1 MEITY
6 PISSSRFLLAM
17 QVYAR
22 KMASYETYE
31 EVKKREFERISLFRP
46 LPTVSKESIKTE
58 VVEESPRY
66 LLDTEGSENETVD
79 LDSLFEGFEEFQD
92 SDWLTSMKSKEEVE
106 SKEEFESRDEEE
118 EQDPLRGVSFASLG
132 LSGSSSDDEQELEL
146 REFEVDP
153 SEDEDEFSDPL
164 SNYPKSS
171 LNNFG
176 LETGNL
182 STLEEK
188 SNLSQSETSESD
200 LESEPTRVEFK
211 DEIFRSDYVG
221 KREPWTYVA
230 KEKEVIKPP
239 QPQPRVSQPELAPR
253 KVQEPKPIPRPQVA
267 PTLQPKPVVKPQSV
281 VQRPQPQV
289 QPQNR
294 GQANDKTVRLVNEDF
309 VSYCRRNLRVSEK
322 VALGYF
328 SPSEIESS
336 VRQGKVLRKGGLL
349 IFAHS

>member
-22 KMASYETYE
+22 KMAAYETYE

-66 LLDTEGSENETVD
+66 LLDTEGSEDETVE
-79 LDSLFEGFEEFQD
+79 LDSLFEGFDSIQD
-92 SDWLTSMKSKEEVE
+92 SDWLTSMKSKEEIE
-106 SKEEFESRDEEE
+106 RRDEEE

-132 LSGSSSDDEQELEL
+132 LSSSSSDDEQELEL

-153 SEDEDEFSDPL
+153 SEEDDFSDPF
-164 SNYPKSS
+164 SNTPRSS
-171 LNNFG
+171 LNNLG
-176 LETGNL
+176 SEVDNL
-182 STLEEK
+182 STSEEK
-188 SNLSQSETSESD
+188 SNLSQSETSDSN

-211 DEIFRSDYVG
+211 EEIFRSDYVG

-230 KEKEVIKPP
+230 KEKEVVKPP
-239 QPQPRVSQPELAPR
+239 QTQPKVYQQEVAPL
-253 KVQEPKPIPRPQVA
+253 KVQEPQSAPRPQVT
-267 PTLQPKPVVKPQSV
+267 PTLQPKPVVKPQQV
-281 VQRPQPQV
+281 VQRPQV
-289 QPQNR
+289 QPQTQT
-294 GQANDKTVRLVNEDF
+294 QANDKTVRMVNEDF
-309 VSYCRRNLRVSEK
+309 VSYCRRNLRVQEQ

-328 SPSEIESS
+328 SPSEIESA
-336 VRQGKVLRKGGLL
+336 VRQGKVLRKGGVL

>member
-46 LPTVSKESIKTE
+46 LPTVSRESIKTE

-66 LLDTEGSENETVD
+66 LLDTEGSEDETVE
-79 LDSLFEGFEEFQD
+79 LESLFEGFDSIQD

-106 SKEEFESRDEEE
+106 RRDEEE
-118 EQDPLRGVSFASLG
+118 EQDPLQGVSFASLG
-132 LSGSSSDDEQELEL
+132 LGSGSSDDEQELEL

-153 SEDEDEFSDPL
+153 SEDEDEFSDLL
-164 SNYPKSS
+164 SNSPKSS
-171 LNNFG
+171 LNNLG
-176 LETGNL
+176 SEVDKL
-182 STLEEK
+182 STSEEK
-188 SNLSQSETSESD
+188 SNLSQSETSESN

-211 DEIFRSDYVG
+211 EEIFRSDYVG

-230 KEKEVIKPP
+230 KEKEVVKPP
-239 QPQPRVSQPELAPR
+239 QTQLRVSTPDVAPR
-253 KVQEPKPIPRPQVA
+253 KVQEPQSAPRPQVA
-267 PTLQPKPVVKPQSV
+267 PTLQSKPVVKLQSV
-281 VQRPQPQV
+281 VQRPQV
-289 QPQNR
+289 QPQTQT
-294 GQANDKTVRLVNEDF
+294 QANDKTVRMVNEDF
-309 VSYCRRNLRVSEK
+309 VSYCRRNLRVQEQ

-328 SPSEIESS
+328 SPSEIESA
-336 VRQGKVLRKGGLL
+336 VRQGKVLRKGGVL

>member
-66 LLDTEGSENETVD
+66 LLDTEGSEDETVELESLFD
-79 LDSLFEGFEEFQD
+79 GFDSLQD

-106 SKEEFESRDEEE
+106 RRNEEE
-118 EQDPLRGVSFASLG
+118 EPDPLQGVSFASLG
-132 LSGSSSDDEQELEL
+132 LSSGSSDDEQELEL

-153 SEDEDEFSDPL
+153 SEEDDFSDPL
-164 SNYPKSS
+164 SNTPKSS

-176 LETGNL
+176 FEVGKI
-182 STLEEK
+182 STSEEK
-188 SNLSQSETSESD
+188 SNLSQSGTSESN

-211 DEIFRSDYVG
+211 EEIFRSDYVG

-230 KEKEVIKPP
+230 KEKEVVKTS
-239 QPQPRVSQPELAPR
+239 QTQPRVSQQEVAPR
-253 KVQEPKPIPRPQVA
+253 KVQEPNPIPRPQVA
-267 PTLQPKPVVKPQSV
+267 STLQPKPVVKPQSV
-281 VQRPQPQV
+281 VQRPQV
-289 QPQNR
+289 QPQTQI
-294 GQANDKTVRLVNEDF
+294 QANDKTVRMVNEDF
-309 VSYCRRNLRVSEK
+309 VSYCRRNLRVQEQ

-328 SPSEIESS
+328 SPSEIESA
-336 VRQGKVLRKGGLL
+336 VRQGKVLRKGGVL

>member
-1 MEITY
+1 MELTY

-66 LLDTEGSENETVD
+66 LLDTEGSEDETVE
-79 LDSLFEGFEEFQD
+79 LESLFEGFDSIRD

-106 SKEEFESRDEEE
+106 NRDEEE
-118 EQDPLRGVSFASLG
+118 EQDPLQGVSFASLG
-132 LSGSSSDDEQELEL
+132 LSGGSSDDEQELEL

-153 SEDEDEFSDPL
+153 SEEDEFSVPL
-164 SNYPKSS
+164 SNSPKSS
-171 LNNFG
+171 LSDFG
-176 LETGNL
+176 LEVDKL

-188 SNLSQSETSESD
+188 SNLSQSETSENN

-211 DEIFRSDYVG
+211 EEIFRSDYIG
-221 KREPWTYVA
+221 KREPWAYVA
-230 KEKEVIKPP
+230 KEKEVAKPP
-239 QPQPRVSQPELAPR
+239 QTQLRVSQQEVPPR
-253 KVQEPKPIPRPQVA
+253 KVPEPKPTPRPQVVSA
-267 PTLQPKPVVKPQSV
+267 PQPKPVVRPKQVAERPQI
-281 VQRPQPQV
+281 QPQPQV
-289 QPQNR
+289 Q
-294 GQANDKTVRLVNEDF
+294 DKTVRMVNEDF
-309 VSYCRRNLRVSEK
+309 VSYCRRNLRVQEQ

-328 SPSEIESS
+328 SPSEIESA
-336 VRQGKVLRKGGLL
+336 VRQGKVLRKGGVL

>member
-66 LLDTEGSENETVD
+66 LLDTESSENETVD

-106 SKEEFESRDEEE
+106 SRDGGE
-118 EQDPLRGVSFASLG
+118 EQDPLQGVSFASLG
-132 LSGSSSDDEQELEL
+132 LSSSSSDDQELEL
-146 REFEVDP
+146 QEFEVDP
-153 SEDEDEFSDPL
+153 SEDEDKFSDPL
-164 SNYPKSS
+164 SNSPKSS
-171 LNNFG
+171 LNNFS
-176 LETGNL
+176 LEVDKL
-182 STLEEK
+182 STLDEK
-188 SNLSQSETSESD
+188 SNLSQSETSESN

-211 DEIFRSDYVG
+211 EEIFRSDYVG
-221 KREPWTYVA
+221 KREPWTYVS
-230 KEKEVIKPP
+230 KEKEVVKPP
-239 QPQPRVSQPELAPR
+239 QLQPRVSTSEVTPR
-253 KVQEPKPIPRPQVA
+253 TVQEPQYVSRPQVISN
-267 PTLQPKPVVKPQSV
+267 PQPKSVDKPQFL
-281 VQRPQPQV
+281 VQRLQPQV
-289 QPQNR
+289 QPQNQ

-328 SPSEIESS
+328 SPSEIESA

>member
-46 LPTVSKESIKTE
+46 LPTVSRESIKTE

-66 LLDTEGSENETVD
+66 LLDTEGSEEETVE
-79 LDSLFEGFEEFQD
+79 LESLFDGFESLKD

-106 SKEEFESRDEEE
+106 HKVEEE
-118 EQDPLRGVSFASLG
+118 EQDPLQGVSFASLG
-132 LSGSSSDDEQELEL
+132 LSSSSSDDEQELEL

-153 SEDEDEFSDPL
+153 SEEDEFSDPF
-164 SNYPKSS
+164 SNTPKSS
-171 LNNFG
+171 LNNLG
-176 LETGNL
+176 SEVDKL
-182 STLEEK
+182 STSEEK
-188 SNLSQSETSESD
+188 SNLSQSETFESNI
-200 LESEPTRVEFK
+200 ESEPTRVEFK
-211 DEIFRSDYVG
+211 EEIFRSDYVG

-230 KEKEVIKPP
+230 KEKEVVKPP
-239 QPQPRVSQPELAPR
+239 QTQPKVSQQEVAPR
-253 KVQEPKPIPRPQVA
+253 KVQEPQSAPHPQVT
-267 PTLQPKPVVKPQSV
+267 PTLQPKPVVKPQQV
-281 VQRPQPQV
+281 VQRPQV
-289 QPQNR
+289 QPQTQT
-294 GQANDKTVRLVNEDF
+294 QANDKTVRMVNEDF
-309 VSYCRRNLRVSEK
+309 VSYCRRNLRVQEQ

-328 SPSEIESS
+328 SPSEIESA
-336 VRQGKVLRKGGLL
+336 VRQGKVLRKGGVL

>member
-46 LPTVSKESIKTE
+46 LPTVSRESIKTE

-66 LLDTEGSENETVD
+66 LLDTEGSEDETVE
-79 LDSLFEGFEEFQD
+79 LESLFEGFDSIRD
-92 SDWLTSMKSKEEVE
+92 SDWLTSMRSKEEVE
-106 SKEEFESRDEEE
+106 NRDEEE

-132 LSGSSSDDEQELEL
+132 LSSGSSDDEQELEL

-153 SEDEDEFSDPL
+153 SEDEDEFSVPL
-164 SNYPKSS
+164 LNSPKSS
-171 LNNFG
+171 LSDFG
-176 LETGNL
+176 LEVDKL

-188 SNLSQSETSESD
+188 SNLSQSETSESN

-211 DEIFRSDYVG
+211 EEIFRSDYVG

-230 KEKEVIKPP
+230 KEKEVVKPP
-239 QPQPRVSQPELAPR
+239 QPQPRVSAPEVPPR
-253 KVQEPKPIPRPQVA
+253 KVQEPQSVPRPHVVS
-267 PTLQPKPVVKPQSV
+267 TPKPKPMVKAQSV
-281 VQRPQPQV
+281 VQRPQPQTQV
-289 QPQNR
+289 QAQ
-294 GQANDKTVRLVNEDF
+294 DKTVRLVNEDF
-309 VSYCRRNLRVSEK
+309 VSYCRRNLRVQEK

-328 SPSEIESS
+328 SPSEIESA
-336 VRQGKVLRKGGLL
+336 VRQGKVLRKGGVL

>member
-58 VVEESPRY
+58 VVEDSPRY
-66 LLDTEGSENETVD
+66 LLETEGSEEETVE
-79 LDSLFEGFEEFQD
+79 LESLFEGFESLKD
-92 SDWLTSMKSKEEVE
+92 SDWLTSMKSKEEVNR
-106 SKEEFESRDEEE
+106 RDEEE
-118 EQDPLRGVSFASLG
+118 EQDPLQGVSFASLG
-132 LSGSSSDDEQELEL
+132 LSSSSSDDEQELEL

-164 SNYPKSS
+164 SNSPKSS
-171 LNNFG
+171 LNNLG
-176 LETGNL
+176 SEVDKV
-182 STLEEK
+182 STSEEK
-188 SNLSQSETSESD
+188 SNLSQSETSESN

-211 DEIFRSDYVG
+211 EEIFRSDYVG

-230 KEKEVIKPP
+230 KEKEVVKPP
-239 QPQPRVSQPELAPR
+239 QTQPRVSAPEVAPR
-253 KVQEPKPIPRPQVA
+253 KVQEPQSAPRPQVIS
-267 PTLQPKPVVKPQSV
+267 TPKPKPMVKPQLI
-281 VQRPQPQV
+281 VQRPQPQTQV
-289 QPQNR
+289 QT
-294 GQANDKTVRLVNEDF
+294 NDKTVRMVNEDF
-309 VSYCRRNLRVSEK
+309 VSYCRRNLRVQEQ

-328 SPSEIESS
+328 SPSEIESA
-336 VRQGKVLRKGGLL
+336 VRQGKVLRKGGVL

>member
-22 KMASYETYE
+22 KMAAYETYE

-66 LLDTEGSENETVD
+66 LLDTESFEDETVE
-79 LDSLFEGFEEFQD
+79 LDSLFDGFED
-92 SDWLTSMKSKEEVE
+92 LISTDWLTSMKSKEEVE
-106 SKEEFESRDEEE
+106 HRYEEE
-118 EQDPLRGVSFASLG
+118 EQDPLNGVSFASLG
-132 LSGSSSDDEQELEL
+132 LSSNSDEEEQELEL

-153 SEDEDEFSDPL
+153 SDDFSDPF
-164 SNYPKSS
+164 SDTPQSS
-171 LNNFG
+171 VTEFE
-176 LETGNL
+176 LEVGKTTPSQEN
-182 STLEEK
+182 
-188 SNLSQSETSESD
+188 SNLSQSETSESAF
-200 LESEPTRVEFK
+200 ENEPTRVEFK
-211 DEIFRSDYVG
+211 EEIFRSDYVG

-230 KEKEVIKPP
+230 KEREVVK
-239 QPQPRVSQPELAPR
+239 QPQPRVSQSEVVPR
-253 KVQEPKPIPRPQVA
+253 TVQELKPAPKPKTVSIPQAQSVVKPKPIVQK
-267 PTLQPKPVVKPQSV
+267 LQSQM
-281 VQRPQPQV
+281 QPQT
-289 QPQNR
+289 Q
-294 GQANDKTVRLVNEDF
+294 GQVNAKTTRLVNEDF

-322 VALGYF
+322 TALGYF
-328 SPSEIESS
+328 SPSEIESA

>member
-1 MEITY
+1 
-6 PISSSRFLLAM
+6 M

-46 LPTVSKESIKTE
+46 LPTVSRESIKTE

-66 LLDTEGSENETVD
+66 LLDTEGSEDETVE
-79 LDSLFEGFEEFQD
+79 LESLFEGFESLKD

-106 SKEEFESRDEEE
+106 RRDEEE

-132 LSGSSSDDEQELEL
+132 LSSSSSDDEQELEL

-164 SNYPKSS
+164 SNSPKSS
-171 LNNFG
+171 LSNFG
-176 LETGNL
+176 LEVDNL

-188 SNLSQSETSESD
+188 SNLSQSETSESS

-211 DEIFRSDYVG
+211 EEIFRSDYVG

-230 KEKEVIKPP
+230 KEKEVVKPH
-239 QPQPRVSQPELAPR
+239 QSQPRVSAPEVAPR
-253 KVQEPKPIPRPQVA
+253 KVQEPKPTPRPQVVSA
-267 PTLQPKPVVKPQSV
+267 PQPKPVVRPKQVAERPQI
-281 VQRPQPQV
+281 QPQPQV
-289 QPQNR
+289 QAQ
-294 GQANDKTVRLVNEDF
+294 DKTVRMVNEDF
-309 VSYCRRNLRVSEK
+309 VSYCRRNLRVQEQ

-328 SPSEIESS
+328 SPSEIESA
-336 VRQGKVLRKGGLL
+336 VRQGKVLRKGGVL

>member
-46 LPTVSKESIKTE
+46 LPTVSRESIKTE

-66 LLDTEGSENETVD
+66 LLDTEGFEDETIE
-79 LDSLFEGFEEFQD
+79 LESLFEGFESLKD

-106 SKEEFESRDEEE
+106 SRDEEE
-118 EQDPLRGVSFASLG
+118 EQDPLQGVSFASLG
-132 LSGSSSDDEQELEL
+132 LSSSSSDDEQELEL

-153 SEDEDEFSDPL
+153 SEDEDEFSDLL
-164 SNYPKSS
+164 SNSPKSS

-176 LETGNL
+176 LEVDKI
-182 STLEEK
+182 STSEEK
-188 SNLSQSETSESD
+188 SNLSQSETSESN

-211 DEIFRSDYVG
+211 EEIFRSDYVG

-230 KEKEVIKPP
+230 KEREVVK
-239 QPQPRVSQPELAPR
+239 QPQPRVSQSEVAPCT
-253 KVQEPKPIPRPQVA
+253 VQESKPAPKPQTVSIPQAQSVVKPKPIVQK
-267 PTLQPKPVVKPQSV
+267 LQPQM
-281 VQRPQPQV
+281 QPQTQSQV
-289 QPQNR
+289 
-294 GQANDKTVRLVNEDF
+294 NDKTVRLVNEDF

-322 VALGYF
+322 TALGCF
-328 SPSEIESS
+328 SPSEIESA
-336 VRQGKVLRKGGLL
+336 VRQGKVLRKGGVL

>member
-22 KMASYETYE
+22 KMAAYETYE

-66 LLDTEGSENETVD
+66 LLDTEGFEDETVE
-79 LDSLFEGFEEFQD
+79 LESLFEGFDSIQD

-106 SKEEFESRDEEE
+106 SRDEEE
-118 EQDPLRGVSFASLG
+118 EQDPLKGVSFVSLG
-132 LSGSSSDDEQELEL
+132 LSSSSSDEEQELEL

-153 SEDEDEFSDPL
+153 SEDEDEISDPL
-164 SNYPKSS
+164 SNSPKSS
-171 LNNFG
+171 LHNFG
-176 LETGNL
+176 LDVDKL

-188 SNLSQSETSESD
+188 SNLNQSETSESN

-211 DEIFRSDYVG
+211 EEIFRSDYVG

-230 KEKEVIKPP
+230 KEKEVVKPP
-239 QPQPRVSQPELAPR
+239 QPQPRVSAPEVPPR
-253 KVQEPKPIPRPQVA
+253 KVQEPQLVPRPHVVS
-267 PTLQPKPVVKPQSV
+267 TPKPKPMVKAQSV
-281 VQRPQPQV
+281 VQRPQPQTQV
-289 QPQNR
+289 QAQ
-294 GQANDKTVRLVNEDF
+294 DKTVRLVNEDF
-309 VSYCRRNLRVSEK
+309 VSYCRRNLRVQEK

-328 SPSEIESS
+328 SPSEIESA
-336 VRQGKVLRKGGLL
+336 VRQGKVLRKGGVL

>member
-66 LLDTEGSENETVD
+66 LLDTEGSEDETVE
-79 LDSLFEGFEEFQD
+79 LESLFEGFDKIQD
-92 SDWLTSMKSKEEVE
+92 SDWLTSMKSKEGVE
-106 SKEEFESRDEEE
+106 QKDEEE
-118 EQDPLRGVSFASLG
+118 EQDPLKGVSFASLG
-132 LSGSSSDDEQELEL
+132 LSNSSSDDEQELEL

-164 SNYPKSS
+164 SNSPKSS

-176 LETGNL
+176 LGVDKL
-182 STLEEK
+182 STSEEK
-188 SNLSQSETSESD
+188 SNLSQSETSESN

-211 DEIFRSDYVG
+211 EEIFRSDYVG
-221 KREPWTYVA
+221 KREPWTYVV
-230 KEKEVIKPP
+230 KEKEVVKPP
-239 QPQPRVSQPELAPR
+239 QPQPRVSAQEVTPR
-253 KVQEPKPIPRPQVA
+253 KVQEPKPTSRPQVVSV
-267 PTLQPKPVVKPQSV
+267 PQPKPIV
-281 VQRPQPQV
+281 RPQQVAERPKLQPQTQV
-289 QPQNR
+289 QT
-294 GQANDKTVRLVNEDF
+294 NDKTVRMVNEDF
-309 VSYCRRNLRVSEK
+309 VSYCRRNLRVQEQ

-328 SPSEIESS
+328 SPSEIESA
-336 VRQGKVLRKGGLL
+336 VRQGKVLRKGGVL

>member
-66 LLDTEGSENETVD
+66 LLDTEGSEDETVE
-79 LDSLFEGFEEFQD
+79 LESLFEGFDKIQD

-106 SKEEFESRDEEE
+106 NRDDEE

-132 LSGSSSDDEQELEL
+132 LSSSSSDDEQELEL

-153 SEDEDEFSDPL
+153 SEDEDEISDPL
-164 SNYPKSS
+164 SNSPKSS
-171 LNNFG
+171 LSNFG
-176 LETGNL
+176 LGVDKL
-182 STLEEK
+182 STLDEN
-188 SNLSQSETSESD
+188 SNLSQSETSESN

-211 DEIFRSDYVG
+211 EEIFRSDYVG

-230 KEKEVIKPP
+230 KEKEVVKPQQP
-239 QPQPRVSQPELAPR
+239 QPQPRVSAPEVAPR
-253 KVQEPKPIPRPQVA
+253 KVQEPKPTPRPQVVSS
-267 PTLQPKPVVKPQSV
+267 PQPKSVVKPQSV
-281 VQRPQPQV
+281 VQRPQIKPQTQT
-289 QPQNR
+289 QPQA
-294 GQANDKTVRLVNEDF
+294 QDKTVRMVNEDF
-309 VSYCRRNLRVSEK
+309 VSYCRRNLRVQEQ

-328 SPSEIESS
+328 SPSEIESA
-336 VRQGKVLRKGGLL
+336 VRQGKVLRKGGVL

>member
-66 LLDTEGSENETVD
+66 LLDTESSEDETVE
-79 LDSLFEGFEEFQD
+79 LDSLFDGFESIQD
-92 SDWLTSMKSKEEVE
+92 SDWLTSMKSKEEEV
-106 SKEEFESRDEEE
+106 ESRDEEE
-118 EQDPLRGVSFASLG
+118 EQDPLKGVSFASLG
-132 LSGSSSDDEQELEL
+132 LSSGSSEDEQELEL
-146 REFEVDP
+146 REFEVDS
-153 SEDEDEFSDPL
+153 SEDEDEFSDLL
-164 SNYPKSS
+164 SNSPNSS
-171 LNNFG
+171 LNKFG
-176 LETGNL
+176 LEVGKL
-182 STLEEK
+182 STSEEK
-188 SNLSQSETSESD
+188 LNLSQSETSESN

-211 DEIFRSDYVG
+211 EEIFRSDYVG

-230 KEKEVIKPP
+230 KEKVVQSTQPKVSTP
-239 QPQPRVSQPELAPR
+239 QPKPQIERQTQRVSEVTPPSQ
-253 KVQEPKPIPRPQVA
+253 VQPKPIVRPQQMVKN
-267 PTLQPKPVVKPQSV
+267 PKVSSPISSSHSTQQIQST
-281 VQRPQPQV
+281 
-289 QPQNR
+289 
-294 GQANDKTVRLVNEDF
+294 DKTVRLVNEDF
-309 VSYCRRNLRVSEK
+309 VSYCRRNLRVSEQ

-328 SPSEIESS
+328 SPNEIESA
-336 VRQGKVLRKGGLL
+336 VRQGKVLRKSGVL

>member
-66 LLDTEGSENETVD
+66 LLDTEGSEDETVE
-79 LDSLFEGFEEFQD
+79 LESLFEGFDSIQD

-106 SKEEFESRDEEE
+106 RRDEEE

-132 LSGSSSDDEQELEL
+132 LSSSSSDDEQELEL

-153 SEDEDEFSDPL
+153 SEVEDEFSDPL
-164 SNYPKSS
+164 SNSPKSS

-176 LETGNL
+176 LEVDKI
-182 STLEEK
+182 STSEEK
-188 SNLSQSETSESD
+188 SNLSQSETSESN

-211 DEIFRSDYVG
+211 EEIFRSDYVG

-230 KEKEVIKPP
+230 KEKEVAKPP
-239 QPQPRVSQPELAPR
+239 QTQLRVSQQEVAPR
-253 KVQEPKPIPRPQVA
+253 KVQETNPIPRPQVA
-267 PTLQPKPVVKPQSV
+267 STLQLKPVVKPQSV
-281 VQRPQPQV
+281 VQRPQV
-289 QPQNR
+289 QPQTQI
-294 GQANDKTVRLVNEDF
+294 QANDKTVRMVNEDF
-309 VSYCRRNLRVSEK
+309 VSYCRRNLRVQEQ

-328 SPSEIESS
+328 SPSEIESA
-336 VRQGKVLRKGGLL
+336 VRQGKVLRKGGVL

>member
-46 LPTVSKESIKTE
+46 LPTVSRESIKTE

-66 LLDTEGSENETVD
+66 LLDPEGSEDETVE
-79 LDSLFEGFEEFQD
+79 LESLFEGFEEFQD
-92 SDWLTSMKSKEEVE
+92 SDWLTSMKSKEEV
-106 SKEEFESRDEEE
+106 ESRDEEE

-176 LETGNL
+176 LEMGNL

-230 KEKEVIKPP
+230 KEREVVKPP
-239 QPQPRVSQPELAPR
+239 QPQPRVSTPEVAPH
-253 KVQEPKPIPRPQVA
+253 KVQEPKPAPKPQTVSI
-267 PTLQPKPVVKPQSV
+267 LQPQSVVKPQPI

-289 QPQNR
+289 QPQTQ
-294 GQANDKTVRLVNEDF
+294 GQVNDKTARLVNEDF

-322 VALGYF
+322 IALGYF
-328 SPSEIESS
+328 SPSEIESA

>member
-22 KMASYETYE
+22 KMAAYETYE

-66 LLDTEGSENETVD
+66 LLDTEGSEDETVE
-79 LDSLFEGFEEFQD
+79 LESLFEGFDKLQD
-92 SDWLTSMKSKEEVE
+92 LDWLTSMKSKEEVE
-106 SKEEFESRDEEE
+106 QRSEEE
-118 EQDPLRGVSFASLG
+118 EQDPLKGVSFASLG
-132 LSGSSSDDEQELEL
+132 LSSNSDEEEQELEL

-153 SEDEDEFSDPL
+153 SDDFSDTPQ
-164 SNYPKSS
+164 SS
-171 LNNFG
+171 VEDFE
-176 LETGNL
+176 LEVGKTTP
-182 STLEEK
+182 SQEK

-200 LESEPTRVEFK
+200 FENEPTRVEFK
-211 DEIFRSDYVG
+211 EEIFRSDYVG

-230 KEKEVIKPP
+230 KEKSVVKPP
-239 QPQPRVSQPELAPR
+239 QPQPRVSQPEVAPR
-253 KVQEPKPIPRPQVA
+253 TIQEPKPA
-267 PTLQPKPVVKPQSV
+267 PKPQTVSIPQPQPQSAVKPKLI
-281 VQRPQPQV
+281 VQRPQSQV
-289 QPQNR
+289 QPQIQ
-294 GQANDKTVRLVNEDF
+294 GQVNDKTARLVNEDF
-309 VSYCRRNLRVSEK
+309 VSYCRRNLRVSEQ

-328 SPSEIESS
+328 SPSEIESA
-336 VRQGKVLRKGGLL
+336 VRQGKVLRKSGVL

>member
-22 KMASYETYE
+22 KMAAYETYE

-58 VVEESPRY
+58 IVEESPRY
-66 LLDTEGSENETVD
+66 LLDTESSEDETVE
-79 LDSLFEGFEEFQD
+79 LDSLFDGFED
-92 SDWLTSMKSKEEVE
+92 LINTDWLTSMKSKEEVE
-106 SKEEFESRDEEE
+106 RRDEEE

-132 LSGSSSDDEQELEL
+132 LSSNSDEEEQELEL

-153 SEDEDEFSDPL
+153 SDDFSDPF
-164 SNYPKSS
+164 SDTPQSS
-171 LNNFG
+171 VTEFE
-176 LETGNL
+176 LEVGKTTPSQEN
-182 STLEEK
+182 
-188 SNLSQSETSESD
+188 SNLSQSETSESAF
-200 LESEPTRVEFK
+200 ENEPTRVEFK
-211 DEIFRSDYVG
+211 EEIFRSDYVG

-230 KEKEVIKPP
+230 KEREVVK
-239 QPQPRVSQPELAPR
+239 QSQPRVSQSEVASCT
-253 KVQEPKPIPRPQVA
+253 VQEPKPA
-267 PTLQPKPVVKPQSV
+267 PKPQTVSIPQPQPQSAVKPKLI

-289 QPQNR
+289 QPQT
-294 GQANDKTVRLVNEDF
+294 QSQVNDKTVRLVNEDF

-322 VALGYF
+322 TALGYF
-328 SPSEIESS
+328 SPSEIESA

>member
-22 KMASYETYE
+22 KMAAYETYE

-58 VVEESPRY
+58 IVEESPRY
-66 LLDTEGSENETVD
+66 LLDTESSEDETVE
-79 LDSLFEGFEEFQD
+79 LDSLFDGFED
-92 SDWLTSMKSKEEVE
+92 LINTDWLTSMKSKEEVE
-106 SKEEFESRDEEE
+106 RRDEEE

-132 LSGSSSDDEQELEL
+132 LSSNSDEEEQELEL

-153 SEDEDEFSDPL
+153 SDDFSDPF
-164 SNYPKSS
+164 SDTPQSS
-171 LNNFG
+171 VTEFE
-176 LETGNL
+176 LEVGKTTPSQEN
-182 STLEEK
+182 
-188 SNLSQSETSESD
+188 SNLSQSETSESAF
-200 LESEPTRVEFK
+200 ENEPTRVEFK
-211 DEIFRSDYVG
+211 EEIFRSDYVG

-230 KEKEVIKPP
+230 KEREVVK
-239 QPQPRVSQPELAPR
+239 QPQPRVSQSEVASCT
-253 KVQEPKPIPRPQVA
+253 VQEPKPA
-267 PTLQPKPVVKPQSV
+267 PKPQTVSIPQAQSVVKPKPI
-281 VQRPQPQV
+281 VQKPQPQM
-289 QPQNR
+289 QPQT
-294 GQANDKTVRLVNEDF
+294 QSQVNDKIVRLVNEDF

-322 VALGYF
+322 TALGYF
-328 SPSEIESS
+328 SPSEIESA

>member
-66 LLDTEGSENETVD
+66 LLDTEGSEEDTVE
-79 LDSLFEGFEEFQD
+79 LDSLFDGFESFKD

-106 SKEEFESRDEEE
+106 HKVEEE
-118 EQDPLRGVSFASLG
+118 EQDPLQGVSFASLG
-132 LSGSSSDDEQELEL
+132 LSSSSSDDEQELEL

-153 SEDEDEFSDPL
+153 SEDEDEFSDFL
-164 SNYPKSS
+164 SNSPKSS

-176 LETGNL
+176 LEVDKI
-182 STLEEK
+182 STSEEK
-188 SNLSQSETSESD
+188 SNLSQSETSESN

-211 DEIFRSDYVG
+211 EEIFRSDYVG

-230 KEKEVIKPP
+230 KEKEVVKPP
-239 QPQPRVSQPELAPR
+239 QTQLRVSAPEVPPR
-253 KVQEPKPIPRPQVA
+253 KVQEPQSVPRPHVVS
-267 PTLQPKPVVKPQSV
+267 TPKPKPMVKAQSV
-281 VQRPQPQV
+281 VQRPQPQTQV
-289 QPQNR
+289 QAQ
-294 GQANDKTVRLVNEDF
+294 DKTVRLVNEDF
-309 VSYCRRNLRVSEK
+309 VSYCRRNLRIQEQ

-328 SPSEIESS
+328 SPSEIESA
-336 VRQGKVLRKGGLL
+336 VRQGKVLRKGGVL

>member
-46 LPTVSKESIKTE
+46 LPTVSRESIKTE

-66 LLDTEGSENETVD
+66 LLDTEGSEDETVE
-79 LDSLFEGFEEFQD
+79 LESLFEGFDSIQD

-106 SKEEFESRDEEE
+106 RRDEEE
-118 EQDPLRGVSFASLG
+118 EQDPLQGVSFASLG
-132 LSGSSSDDEQELEL
+132 LSSSSSDDEQELEL

-153 SEDEDEFSDPL
+153 SEEDDFSDPF
-164 SNYPKSS
+164 SNTPKSS
-171 LNNFG
+171 LNNIG
-176 LETGNL
+176 SEVDKL
-182 STLEEK
+182 STLDEK
-188 SNLSQSETSESD
+188 SNLSQSETSESN

-211 DEIFRSDYVG
+211 EEIFRSDYVG

-230 KEKEVIKPP
+230 KEKEVVKSP
-239 QPQPRVSQPELAPR
+239 QPQPMVSQPEVAPR
-253 KVQEPKPIPRPQVA
+253 KVQAPQSAPRPQVA
-267 PTLQPKPVVKPQSV
+267 SAPQPKPVVRPQQV
-281 VQRPQPQV
+281 VERPQIQPQPQV
-289 QPQNR
+289 QVQ
-294 GQANDKTVRLVNEDF
+294 DKTVRMVNEDF
-309 VSYCRRNLRVSEK
+309 VSYCRRNLRVQEQ

-328 SPSEIESS
+328 SPSEIESA
-336 VRQGKVLRKGGLL
+336 VRQGKVLSKGGVL

>member
-31 EVKKREFERISLFRP
+31 EVEKREFERISLFRP

-66 LLDTEGSENETVD
+66 LLDTEGFEDETVE
-79 LDSLFEGFEEFQD
+79 LESLFEGFDSIQD

-106 SKEEFESRDEEE
+106 SRDGEE
-118 EQDPLRGVSFASLG
+118 EQDPLKGVSFVSLG
-132 LSGSSSDDEQELEL
+132 LSSSSSDEEQELEL

-153 SEDEDEFSDPL
+153 SEVEDEFSDPL
-164 SNYPKSS
+164 SNSPKSS
-171 LNNFG
+171 LSNFG
-176 LETGNL
+176 LEVDKL

-188 SNLSQSETSESD
+188 SNLSQSETSESN

-211 DEIFRSDYVG
+211 EEIFRSDYVG

-230 KEKEVIKPP
+230 KEKEVVKLP
-239 QPQPRVSQPELAPR
+239 QTQPRVSQQEVAPR
-253 KVQEPKPIPRPQVA
+253 KVQEPQSAPRPKIVSSPQS
-267 PTLQPKPVVKPQSV
+267 KPAVKPQSV
-281 VQRPQPQV
+281 MQRPQIQPQTQV
-289 QPQNR
+289 QT
-294 GQANDKTVRLVNEDF
+294 NDKTVRMVNEDF
-309 VSYCRRNLRVSEK
+309 VSYCRRNLRVQEQ

-328 SPSEIESS
+328 SPSEIESA
-336 VRQGKVLRKGGLL
+336 VRQGKVLRKGGVL

>member
-66 LLDTEGSENETVD
+66 LLDTEGSEEETVE
-79 LDSLFEGFEEFQD
+79 LESLFEGFDSIQD

-106 SKEEFESRDEEE
+106 RRDEEE
-118 EQDPLRGVSFASLG
+118 EQDPLQGVSFASLG
-132 LSGSSSDDEQELEL
+132 LSSGSSDDEQELEL

-153 SEDEDEFSDPL
+153 SEEDDFSDPF
-164 SNYPKSS
+164 SNTPKSS
-171 LNNFG
+171 LNNLG
-176 LETGNL
+176 SEVDKL
-182 STLEEK
+182 STPEEK
-188 SNLSQSETSESD
+188 SNLSQSETSESN

-211 DEIFRSDYVG
+211 EEIFRSDYIG

-230 KEKEVIKPP
+230 KEKEVAKPP
-239 QPQPRVSQPELAPR
+239 QPQPRVSQPDVAPR
-253 KVQEPKPIPRPQVA
+253 QVQEPKPTPRPQVVSA
-267 PTLQPKPVVKPQSV
+267 PQPKPVVRPKQVAERPQI
-281 VQRPQPQV
+281 QAQPQV
-289 QPQNR
+289 QAQ
-294 GQANDKTVRLVNEDF
+294 DKTVRMVNEDF
-309 VSYCRRNLRVSEK
+309 VSYCRRNLRVQEQ

-328 SPSEIESS
+328 SPSEIESA
-336 VRQGKVLRKGGLL
+336 VRQGKVLRKGGVL

>member
-66 LLDTEGSENETVD
+66 LLDTEGFEDETVE
-79 LDSLFEGFEEFQD
+79 LDSLFDGFESIQD
-92 SDWLTSMKSKEEVE
+92 SDWLTSMKSKEEEVE
-106 SKEEFESRDEEE
+106 RRDEEE
-118 EQDPLRGVSFASLG
+118 EQDPLQGVSFASLG
-132 LSGSSSDDEQELEL
+132 LSSGSSDDEQELEL

-153 SEDEDEFSDPL
+153 SEEDDFSDPF
-164 SNYPKSS
+164 SNTPNSS
-171 LNNFG
+171 LNNIG
-176 LETGNL
+176 SEVDKI
-182 STLEEK
+182 STSEEK
-188 SNLSQSETSESD
+188 SNLSQSETSESN

-211 DEIFRSDYVG
+211 EEIFRSDYVG

-230 KEKEVIKPP
+230 KEKEVVKPP
-239 QPQPRVSQPELAPR
+239 QTQLRVSTPEVAPR
-253 KVQEPKPIPRPQVA
+253 QVQEPKPTSRPQVVSA
-267 PTLQPKPVVKPQSV
+267 PQPKPVVRPKQVAERPQI
-281 VQRPQPQV
+281 QAQPQV
-289 QPQNR
+289 QVQ
-294 GQANDKTVRLVNEDF
+294 DKTVRMVNEDF
-309 VSYCRRNLRVSEK
+309 VSYCRRNLRVQEQ

-328 SPSEIESS
+328 SPSEIESA
-336 VRQGKVLRKGGLL
+336 VRQGKVLRKGGVL

>member
-1 MEITY
+1 
-6 PISSSRFLLAM
+6 M

-46 LPTVSKESIKTE
+46 LPTVSRESIKTE

-66 LLDTEGSENETVD
+66 LLDTEGFEDETIE
-79 LDSLFEGFEEFQD
+79 LESLFEGFESLKD

-106 SKEEFESRDEEE
+106 SRDEEE
-118 EQDPLRGVSFASLG
+118 EQDPLQGVSFASLG
-132 LSGSSSDDEQELEL
+132 LSSSSSDDEQELEL

-153 SEDEDEFSDPL
+153 SEDEDEFSDLL
-164 SNYPKSS
+164 SNSPKSS

-176 LETGNL
+176 LEVDKI
-182 STLEEK
+182 STSEEK
-188 SNLSQSETSESD
+188 SNLSQSETSESN

-211 DEIFRSDYVG
+211 EEIFRSDYVG

-230 KEKEVIKPP
+230 KEKEVVKPS
-239 QPQPRVSQPELAPR
+239 QTQHRVSQQEVAPR
-253 KVQEPKPIPRPQVA
+253 KVQEPQLAPRPQVA
-267 PTLQPKPVVKPQSV
+267 STLQPKPVVKHQSV
-281 VQRPQPQV
+281 VQRPQV
-289 QPQNR
+289 QPQTQT
-294 GQANDKTVRLVNEDF
+294 QANDKTIRMVNEDF
-309 VSYCRRNLRVSEK
+309 VSYCRRNLRVQEQ

-336 VRQGKVLRKGGLL
+336 VRQGKVLRKGGVL

>member
-46 LPTVSKESIKTE
+46 LPTVSRESIKTE

-66 LLDTEGSENETVD
+66 LLDTEGSEDETVE
-79 LDSLFEGFEEFQD
+79 LESLFEGFDKIQD

-106 SKEEFESRDEEE
+106 TRDDEE

-132 LSGSSSDDEQELEL
+132 LSSSSSDDEQELEL

-164 SNYPKSS
+164 SNSPKSP

-176 LETGNL
+176 LGVDIV
-182 STLEEK
+182 STSEEK
-188 SNLSQSETSESD
+188 SNLSQSETSESN

-211 DEIFRSDYVG
+211 EEIFRSDYVG

-230 KEKEVIKPP
+230 KEKEVVKPP
-239 QPQPRVSQPELAPR
+239 QPQPRVSAPEVTPR
-253 KVQEPKPIPRPQVA
+253 KVQEPQSATRPKIVSSPQSKPA
-267 PTLQPKPVVKPQSV
+267 VKPQSV
-281 VQRPQPQV
+281 VQRPQIQPQTQV
-289 QPQNR
+289 QT
-294 GQANDKTVRLVNEDF
+294 NDKTVRMVNEDF
-309 VSYCRRNLRVSEK
+309 VSYCRRNLRVQEQ

-328 SPSEIESS
+328 SPSEIESA
-336 VRQGKVLRKGGLL
+336 VRQGKVLRKGGVL

>member
-22 KMASYETYE
+22 KMAAYETYE

-58 VVEESPRY
+58 IVEESPRY
-66 LLDTEGSENETVD
+66 LLDTESSEDETVE
-79 LDSLFEGFEEFQD
+79 LDSLFDGFED
-92 SDWLTSMKSKEEVE
+92 LINTDWLTSMKSKEEVE
-106 SKEEFESRDEEE
+106 RRDEEE

-132 LSGSSSDDEQELEL
+132 LSSNSDEEEQELEL

-153 SEDEDEFSDPL
+153 SDDFSDPF
-164 SNYPKSS
+164 SDTSQSS
-171 LNNFG
+171 VTEFE
-176 LETGNL
+176 LEVGKTTPSQEN
-182 STLEEK
+182 
-188 SNLSQSETSESD
+188 SNLSQSETSESAF
-200 LESEPTRVEFK
+200 ENEPTRVEFK
-211 DEIFRSDYVG
+211 EEIFRSDYVG

-230 KEKEVIKPP
+230 KEREVVK
-239 QPQPRVSQPELAPR
+239 QPQPRVSQSEVASCT
-253 KVQEPKPIPRPQVA
+253 VQEPKPA
-267 PTLQPKPVVKPQSV
+267 PKPQTVSIPQAQSV
-281 VQRPQPQV
+281 VKLKPIVQKPQPQM
-289 QPQNR
+289 QPQT
-294 GQANDKTVRLVNEDF
+294 QSQVNDKTVRLVNEDF

-322 VALGYF
+322 TALGYF
-328 SPSEIESS
+328 SPSEIESA

>member
-46 LPTVSKESIKTE
+46 LPTVSRESIKTE

-66 LLDTEGSENETVD
+66 LLDTEGFEDETIE
-79 LDSLFEGFEEFQD
+79 LESLFEGFESLKD

-106 SKEEFESRDEEE
+106 SRDEEE
-118 EQDPLRGVSFASLG
+118 EQDPLQGVSFASLG
-132 LSGSSSDDEQELEL
+132 LSSSSSDDEQELEL

-153 SEDEDEFSDPL
+153 SEDEDEFSDLL
-164 SNYPKSS
+164 SNSPKSS

-176 LETGNL
+176 LEVDKI
-182 STLEEK
+182 STPEEK
-188 SNLSQSETSESD
+188 SNLSQSETSESN

-211 DEIFRSDYVG
+211 EEIFRSDYVG

-230 KEKEVIKPP
+230 KEKEVVKPP
-239 QPQPRVSQPELAPR
+239 QTQHRVSQQEVAPR
-253 KVQEPKPIPRPQVA
+253 KVQEPQLAPRPQVA
-267 PTLQPKPVVKPQSV
+267 STLQPKPVVKHQSV
-281 VQRPQPQV
+281 VQRPQV
-289 QPQNR
+289 QPQTQT
-294 GQANDKTVRLVNEDF
+294 QANDKTIRMVNEDF
-309 VSYCRRNLRVSEK
+309 VSYCRRNLRVQEQ

-336 VRQGKVLRKGGLL
+336 VRQGKVLRKGGVL

>member
-46 LPTVSKESIKTE
+46 LPTVSRESIKTE

-66 LLDTEGSENETVD
+66 LLDTEGSEDETIE
-79 LDSLFEGFEEFQD
+79 LESLFEGFDSIQD

-106 SKEEFESRDEEE
+106 RRDEEE
-118 EQDPLRGVSFASLG
+118 EQDPLQGVSFASLG
-132 LSGSSSDDEQELEL
+132 LSSGSSDDEQELEL

-164 SNYPKSS
+164 SNSPKSS

-176 LETGNL
+176 LEVDKI
-182 STLEEK
+182 STSEEK
-188 SNLSQSETSESD
+188 SNLSQSETSESN

-211 DEIFRSDYVG
+211 EEIFRSDYVG

-230 KEKEVIKPP
+230 KEKEVAKPP
-239 QPQPRVSQPELAPR
+239 QTQLRVSQQEVAPR
-253 KVQEPKPIPRPQVA
+253 KVQEPQSAPRPQVA

-281 VQRPQPQV
+281 VQRPQV
-289 QPQNR
+289 QPQTQT
-294 GQANDKTVRLVNEDF
+294 QANDKTVRMVNEDF
-309 VSYCRRNLRVSEK
+309 VSYCRRNLRVQEQ

-336 VRQGKVLRKGGLL
+336 VRQGKVLRKGGVL

>member
-46 LPTVSKESIKTE
+46 LPTVSRESIKTE

-66 LLDTEGSENETVD
+66 LLDTEGSEEDIVE
-79 LDSLFEGFEEFQD
+79 LDSLFDGFESFKD

-106 SKEEFESRDEEE
+106 RRDEEE
-118 EQDPLRGVSFASLG
+118 EQDPLQGVSFASLG
-132 LSGSSSDDEQELEL
+132 LSSGSSDDEQELEL

-153 SEDEDEFSDPL
+153 SEEDDFSDPF
-164 SNYPKSS
+164 SNPPKSS
-171 LNNFG
+171 LNNLG
-176 LETGNL
+176 SEVDKL
-182 STLEEK
+182 STSEEK
-188 SNLSQSETSESD
+188 SNLSPSETSDSN

-211 DEIFRSDYVG
+211 EEIFRSDYVG

-230 KEKEVIKPP
+230 KEKEVVKPP
-239 QPQPRVSQPELAPR
+239 QPQPRVSQPEVAPS
-253 KVQEPKPIPRPQVA
+253 KVQEPKPTPRPQVVSA
-267 PTLQPKPVVKPQSV
+267 SQPKPVVRPQRV
-281 VQRPQPQV
+281 AERPQIQPQPQV
-289 QPQNR
+289 QAQ
-294 GQANDKTVRLVNEDF
+294 DKTVRMVNEDF
-309 VSYCRRNLRVSEK
+309 VSYCRRNLRVQEQ

-328 SPSEIESS
+328 SPSEIESA
-336 VRQGKVLRKGGLL
+336 VRQGKVLRKGGVL

>member
-31 EVKKREFERISLFRP
+31 EVEKREFERISLFRP

-58 VVEESPRY
+58 VVEENPRY
-66 LLDTEGSENETVD
+66 LLDTEGFEDETVE
-79 LDSLFEGFEEFQD
+79 LESLFEGFDSIQD

-106 SKEEFESRDEEE
+106 SRDEEE
-118 EQDPLRGVSFASLG
+118 EQDPLKGVSFVSLG
-132 LSGSSSDDEQELEL
+132 LSSSSSDEEQELEL

-153 SEDEDEFSDPL
+153 SEDEDEISDPL
-164 SNYPKSS
+164 SNSPKSS

-176 LETGNL
+176 LEVDKL

-188 SNLSQSETSESD
+188 SNLSQSETSESN

-211 DEIFRSDYVG
+211 EEIFRSDYVG

-230 KEKEVIKPP
+230 KEKEVVKPP
-239 QPQPRVSQPELAPR
+239 QPQPRVSAPEVPPR
-253 KVQEPKPIPRPQVA
+253 KVQEPQLVPRPHVVS
-267 PTLQPKPVVKPQSV
+267 TPKPKPMVKAQSV
-281 VQRPQPQV
+281 VQRPQPQTQV
-289 QPQNR
+289 QAQ
-294 GQANDKTVRLVNEDF
+294 DKTVRLVNEDF
-309 VSYCRRNLRVSEK
+309 VSYCRRNLRVQEK

-328 SPSEIESS
+328 SPSEIESA
-336 VRQGKVLRKGGLL
+336 VRQGKVLRKGGVL

>member
-46 LPTVSKESIKTE
+46 LPKVSRESIKTE

-66 LLDTEGSENETVD
+66 LLDTEGSEDETVE
-79 LDSLFEGFEEFQD
+79 LESLFEGFESLQD

-106 SKEEFESRDEEE
+106 SRDEEE
-118 EQDPLRGVSFASLG
+118 EPDPLQGVSFASLG
-132 LSGSSSDDEQELEL
+132 LSSGSSDDEQELEL

-153 SEDEDEFSDPL
+153 SEEDDFSDPL
-164 SNYPKSS
+164 SNSPKSS
-171 LNNFG
+171 LNNLG
-176 LETGNL
+176 LGVDKL
-182 STLEEK
+182 STSEEK
-188 SNLSQSETSESD
+188 SNLSQSETSESN

-211 DEIFRSDYVG
+211 EEIFRSDYVG

-230 KEKEVIKPP
+230 KEKEVVKPP
-239 QPQPRVSQPELAPR
+239 QLQPRVSQPEVAPR
-253 KVQEPKPIPRPQVA
+253 KVQESQSVPRPQVA
-267 PTLQPKPVVKPQSV
+267 PTPQPKPVIKPQSV
-281 VQRPQPQV
+281 VQRPQV
-289 QPQNR
+289 QPQTQT
-294 GQANDKTVRLVNEDF
+294 QANDKTVRMVNEDF
-309 VSYCRRNLRVSEK
+309 VSYCRRNLRVQEQ

-336 VRQGKVLRKGGLL
+336 VRQGKVLRKGGVL

>member
-22 KMASYETYE
+22 KMAAYETYE

-58 VVEESPRY
+58 VVEENPRY
-66 LLDTEGSENETVD
+66 LLDTEGSEDETVE
-79 LDSLFEGFEEFQD
+79 LESLFEGFDSIQD

-106 SKEEFESRDEEE
+106 RRDEEE

-132 LSGSSSDDEQELEL
+132 LSSSSSDDEQELEL

-153 SEDEDEFSDPL
+153 SEVEDEFSDPL
-164 SNYPKSS
+164 SNSPKSS
-171 LNNFG
+171 LSNFG
-176 LETGNL
+176 LEVDKL
-182 STLEEK
+182 LTLEEK
-188 SNLSQSETSESD
+188 SNLSQSETSESN

-211 DEIFRSDYVG
+211 EEIFRSDYVG

-230 KEKEVIKPP
+230 KEKEVVKSTQT
-239 QPQPRVSQPELAPR
+239 QPKVSTQEVAPR
-253 KVQEPKPIPRPQVA
+253 KVQEPQSAPRPQVIS
-267 PTLQPKPVVKPQSV
+267 TPKPKPMAKAQSV
-281 VQRPQPQV
+281 VQRPKPQTQV
-289 QPQNR
+289 QAQ
-294 GQANDKTVRLVNEDF
+294 DKTVRLVNEDF
-309 VSYCRRNLRVSEK
+309 VSYCRRNLRVQEK

-328 SPSEIESS
+328 SPSEIESA
-336 VRQGKVLRKGGLL
+336 VIQGKVLRKGGVL

>member
-46 LPTVSKESIKTE
+46 LPTVSRESIKTE

-66 LLDTEGSENETVD
+66 LLDTEGSEEDTVE
-79 LDSLFEGFEEFQD
+79 LDSLFDGFESFKD

-106 SKEEFESRDEEE
+106 RRDEEE
-118 EQDPLRGVSFASLG
+118 EQDLLQGVSFASLG
-132 LSGSSSDDEQELEL
+132 LSSGSSDDEQELEL

-153 SEDEDEFSDPL
+153 SEEDDFSDPF
-164 SNYPKSS
+164 SNPPKSS
-171 LNNFG
+171 LNNLG
-176 LETGNL
+176 SEVDKL
-182 STLEEK
+182 STSEEK
-188 SNLSQSETSESD
+188 SNLSPSETSDSN

-211 DEIFRSDYVG
+211 EEIFRSDYVG

-230 KEKEVIKPP
+230 KEKEVVKPP
-239 QPQPRVSQPELAPR
+239 QPQPRVSQPEVAPR
-253 KVQEPKPIPRPQVA
+253 KVQEPKPTPRPQVVSA
-267 PTLQPKPVVKPQSV
+267 PQPKPVVRPQRV
-281 VQRPQPQV
+281 AERPQIHPQPQV
-289 QPQNR
+289 QAQ
-294 GQANDKTVRLVNEDF
+294 DKTVRMVNEDF
-309 VSYCRRNLRVSEK
+309 VSYCRRNLRVQEQ

-328 SPSEIESS
+328 SPSEIESA
-336 VRQGKVLRKGGLL
+336 VRQGKVLRKGGVL

>member
-6 PISSSRFLLAM
+6 PISISRFLLAM

-46 LPTVSKESIKTE
+46 LPTVSRESIKTE

-66 LLDTEGSENETVD
+66 LLDTEGSEDETVE
-79 LDSLFEGFEEFQD
+79 LESLFEGFDKIQD

-106 SKEEFESRDEEE
+106 TRDDEE

-132 LSGSSSDDEQELEL
+132 LSSSSSDDEQELEL

-153 SEDEDEFSDPL
+153 SEVEDEFYDPL
-164 SNYPKSS
+164 SNSSKSS
-171 LNNFG
+171 LSNFG
-176 LETGNL
+176 LEVDKL

-188 SNLSQSETSESD
+188 SNLSQSKTSESN

-211 DEIFRSDYVG
+211 EEIFRSDYVG

-230 KEKEVIKPP
+230 KEKEVAKPP
-239 QPQPRVSQPELAPR
+239 QTQLRVSQQEVAPR
-253 KVQEPKPIPRPQVA
+253 KVQEPQSAPRPQVA
-267 PTLQPKPVVKPQSV
+267 PTLQPKSVVKPQSV
-281 VQRPQPQV
+281 VQRPQV
-289 QPQNR
+289 QPQTQI
-294 GQANDKTVRLVNEDF
+294 QANDKTVRMVNEDF
-309 VSYCRRNLRVSEK
+309 VSYCRRNLRVQEQ

-328 SPSEIESS
+328 SPSEIESA
-336 VRQGKVLRKGGLL
+336 VRQGKVLRKGGVL